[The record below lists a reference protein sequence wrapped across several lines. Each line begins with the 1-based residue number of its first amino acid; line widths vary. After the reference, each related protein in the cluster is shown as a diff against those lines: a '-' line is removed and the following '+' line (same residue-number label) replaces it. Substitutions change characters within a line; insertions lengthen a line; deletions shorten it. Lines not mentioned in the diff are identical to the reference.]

1 MQLFIVFAG
10 FFAMSALL
18 MATFY
23 WLPKGQAAHD
33 KFIFKCGVN
42 FTAIL
47 RGNSKWKHVI
57 YWSVPVL
64 VFLFANFLGGLAML
78 VAAIVGLTFNKRYPA
93 STTPTASG
101 LSQATESV
109 ASEKTPDA
117 AP

>member
-1 MQLFIVFAG
+1 MALWRATAKACASYAAIYKYSVTFLTESNEIIKMQYFIVFAG

-57 YWSVPVL
+57 YRSEEHTSEL
-64 VFLFANFLGGLAML
+64 QSLMRISYAVFCL
-78 VAAIVGLTFNKRYPA
+78 K
-93 STTPTASG
+93 
-101 LSQATESV
+101 
-109 ASEKTPDA
+109 KK
-117 AP
+117 